1 MMDSGTARDV
11 SVVLCTYNRA
21 AELQKTLTALA
32 AQRVPAELQWEL
44 VLVNNNSTDETEAVC
59 RRFAA
64 GAPMPVTY
72 VFEPEQGLSK
82 ARNSGVA
89 AARGSVIAFTDD
101 DVSPPPDWV
110 AKLAAIMNKAGLDGV
125 GGRIVPIWPAPPP
138 AWLDLHL
145 RLRLALLESTEPRV
159 ATIGDEIRE
168 TGVRIYGANMAFRRQ
183 VFRDVGLFI
192 TTLSAKGAKL
202 YRGGDTEF
210 VRRAVGA
217 GKTVIYDPDLVV
229 GHRISPDRMTR
240 GYFRKWAF
248 DSGEGHAMTAPPV
261 TGRNLLGIPLYH
273 FRSAAREAGRWLRAV
288 AARDP
293 ESFCRQLDVIDELGA
308 AWGYVKRR
316 RRGGRS
322 T

>member
-1 MMDSGTARDV
+1 MNL

-21 AELQKTLTALA
+21 AELEKTLAALA
-32 AQRVPAELQWEL
+32 AQRVPADVGWEL
-44 VLVNNNSTDETEAVC
+44 VLVNNNSTDETEKVC
-59 RRFAA
+59 RRFAER
-64 GAPMPVTY
+64 APMPVTY
-72 VFEPEQGLSK
+72 VFEPTQGLSQ
-82 ARNSGVA
+82 ARNTGVA
-89 AARGSVIAFTDD
+89 AARGEVIAFTDD

-110 AKLAAIMNKAGLDGV
+110 AKIAAIMNKPGLDGV

-145 RLRLALLESTEPRV
+145 RFRLALLESTEPRV
-159 ATIGDEIRE
+159 ATLGDEIRE
-168 TGVRIYGANMAFRRQ
+168 TGIRIYGANMAFRRQ
-183 VFRDVGLFI
+183 VFRDIGLFV
-192 TTLSAKGAKL
+192 TTLSAKGTKL

-229 GHRISPDRMTR
+229 GHRISPERMTR
-240 GYFRKWAF
+240 DYFRKWAF

-273 FRSAAREAGRWLRAV
+273 FRTVAREAGRWVRAV
-288 AARDP
+288 AARDR
-293 ESFCRQLDVIDELGA
+293 EAFCRQLDVIDELGV

-316 RRGGRS
+316 LHGGRF